1 MNQSV
6 REMIKV
12 DNYKD
17 RFIEIDEDG
26 TEWRKV
32 KKYKVEFISYSGEVV
47 SKTVEAVDVTMAIA
61 TVRGSRNDFTHVDS
75 VFPLD

>member
-1 MNQSV
+1 MKMAQN
-6 REMIKV
+6 
-12 DNYKD
+12 
-17 RFIEIDEDG
+17 G
-26 TEWRKV
+26 TEWRKI